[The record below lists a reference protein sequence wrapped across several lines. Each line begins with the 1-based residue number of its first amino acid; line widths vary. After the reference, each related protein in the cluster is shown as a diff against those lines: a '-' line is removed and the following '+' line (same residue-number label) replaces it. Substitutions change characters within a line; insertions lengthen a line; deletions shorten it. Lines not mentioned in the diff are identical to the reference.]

1 MKTKTIAQHIALV
14 ISLGLAASAH
24 AQLLGRGG
32 PIGGSIG
39 GLAGGAGSMGGHMGA
54 IGAIGQRDSMANDV
68 RPASSGLRRSADAH
82 ANGSG
87 NAGASG
93 SAGIV
98 PALARTGE
106 ARTDG
111 SGSASLAGNLI
122 AGKPAA
128 QPAVP
133 DMQSARSAATTPAG
147 AANAGQPV
155 TPDALPTASAR
166 EVRGG
171 SVRGT
176 IGAVRSAA
184 AKEPASEPASAGGNP
199 AVDKQLALGASAGGA
214 NAQAAGGA
222 NPSVSASADGS
233 RLRDTGRDSAAA
245 VAGRGQA
252 LATGAARS
260 TKAQLHSSAG
270 AAKSAAGK
278 ARGTADGVAG
288 AAASRTASSL
298 NRASGAVGSAAKQ
311 GVHAQASG
319 SVDAG
324 ATAGANPSN

>member
-1 MKTKTIAQHIALV
+1 
-14 ISLGLAASAH
+14 
-24 AQLLGRGG
+24 
-32 PIGGSIG
+32 
-39 GLAGGAGSMGGHMGA
+39 MGGHMGA

-106 ARTDG
+106 ARADG

-133 DMQSARSAATTPAG
+133 DMQRAHSAATTPAG

-222 NPSVSASADGS
+222 NAQAAGGANPSVSASADGS

-278 ARGTADGVAG
+278 ARGTADGVAE

-311 GVHAQASG
+311 GVNAQASG